1 MSGDRPCTSFR
12 ASEVTRPDGT
22 VGWSW
27 LCSCSREGRDAR
39 SMEAAIVAALR
50 AHRHIVDAMAAGSI
64 EVKTDE
70 MAMKTG
76 RVFVEYECKR
86 FGGWAKSGIATTTAE
101 LWAFVVASDTVLVVP
116 TVRLRAAVKRV
127 YKLQPGLRKECVR
140 GSHPTRGVAIPL
152 TDIFGHLIKVV
163 A

>member
-1 MSGDRPCTSFR
+1 MTAIDRMS
-12 ASEVTRPDGT
+12 DGYEPNFDIDLAL
-22 VGWSW
+22 GKQGE
-27 LCSCSREGRDAR
+27 LY
-39 SMEAAIVAALR
+39 VA
-50 AHRHIVDAMAAGSI
+50 HIVDAMAAGSI

-101 LWAFVVASDTVLVVP
+101 LWAFVIASDTVLVVP
-116 TVRLRAAVKRV
+116 TVRLKAAVKRV
-127 YKLQPGLRKECVR
+127 YKLQPGLRKECIR
-140 GSHPTRGVAIPL
+140 GSHPTKGVTIPL
-152 TDIFGHLIKVV
+152 ADIFGHLFKVV